1 MFKILLEVETPPPP
15 WGRPWVKSTYLP
27 RWGFIK
33 LKKTFGKQSFRY
45 LSKIKFDEKNFSQKP
60 PPPPKKFKKMTK
72 YSFICKFFTR

>member
-1 MFKILLEVETPPPP
+1 MFKILLEVETPPP

-45 LSKIKFDEKNFSQKP
+45 LFKIKFGQKNFTPKP
-60 PPPPKKFKKMTK
+60 PPSAKND
-72 YSFICKFFTR
+72 